1 MTVQIR
7 EQLVHNG
14 QRLSINKAPL
24 EDFFKLG
31 GNRVPFLVHTTMC
44 WRGYEGT
51 WSLVDGKLWL
61 DNLAGYIAKGPLV
74 EIADAAFRNFREY
87 GIDLE
92 NPSMCSRI
100 TLEDI
105 FPGAESSV
113 FAHWFSGE
121 INASLSNEIMRNG
134 EGDDA
139 SVKRTLKL
147 VFQDGVLTSE
157 DVVLKFPLTRGEIE
171 SGLTSPDASV
181 RLEFAKSKEYTL
193 IPAQIERGLQDEDSQ
208 VRVEFISRVRET
220 LTPAQLE
227 RAMADECAGVR
238 WYASLFENC
247 EPTPSQLERA
257 LKDESP
263 NIRCKM
269 AHRFSDQFTPEQM
282 ERGLTDEDGEV
293 RAAFACVCYHPTTEQ
308 IERGLTDDCDEA
320 RYWFVLN
327 ENVELSPEQIQRGL
341 KDEYELIPLE
351 ISSRYNCEML
361 EVPTLDPVF
370 DKFYQISGTKALDLF
385 GQDDEQAVSFF
396 RKAAEQGDAVGQRR
410 LGWMY
415 DNGRG
420 TPQNYEEAVKWYR
433 LAAEQG
439 DVKAQFNLGSMYENG
454 DGVIQ
459 DNENAA
465 KWYRLAADQGDIDAQ
480 IALVR
485 LGANG

>member
-1 MTVQIR
+1 M
-7 EQLVHNG
+7 
-14 QRLSINKAPL
+14 S
-24 EDFFKLG
+24 
-31 GNRVPFLVHTTMC
+31 GNRVPFLVNTTMC

-74 EIADAAFRNFREY
+74 EIADAAFRHFREY
-87 GIDLE
+87 DIDLE

-121 INASLSNEIMRNG
+121 INASLSDEIMRNG

-181 RLEFAKSKEYTL
+181 RLEFAKSKEYTRT
-193 IPAQIERGLQDEDSQ
+193 PAQIERGLQDEDSQ
-208 VRVEFISRVRET
+208 VRVAFISPVRET

-227 RAMADECAGVR
+227 RAMADECADVR
-238 WYASLFENC
+238 WYANLFENC

-269 AHRFSDQFTPEQM
+269 AHRFADHVNATHARPHAVGNNRQLRVAFGFEKPDRLGNTL
-282 ERGLTDEDGEV
+282 GGFGEGRRIGV
-293 RAAFACVCYHPTTEQ
+293 ALGIRRQDRH
-308 IERGLTDDCDEA
+308 
-320 RYWFVLN
+320 
-327 ENVELSPEQIQRGL
+327 
-341 KDEYELIPLE
+341 
-351 ISSRYNCEML
+351 
-361 EVPTLDPVF
+361 LDR
-370 DKFYQISGTKALDLF
+370 QGGET
-385 GQDDEQAVSFF
+385 AVSQLGAQGADHAPVGVNPHAMDHNGRLVGILRW
-396 RKAAEQGDAVGQRR
+396 RKQGQKLVMSTRR
-410 LGWMY
+410 LQVNRVSHHQAGY
-415 DNGRG
+415 HFVGPFLF
-420 TPQNYEEAVKWYR
+420 T
-433 LAAEQG
+433 
-439 DVKAQFNLGSMYENG
+439 
-454 DGVIQ
+454 GVIGCP
-459 DNENAA
+459 
-465 KWYRLAADQGDIDAQ
+465 R
-480 IALVR
+480 
-485 LGANG
+485 